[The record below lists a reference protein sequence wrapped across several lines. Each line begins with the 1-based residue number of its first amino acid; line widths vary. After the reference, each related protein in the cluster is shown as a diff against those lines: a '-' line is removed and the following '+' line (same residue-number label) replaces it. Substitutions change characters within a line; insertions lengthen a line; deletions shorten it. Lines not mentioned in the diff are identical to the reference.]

1 MSRDRIEHP
10 SDVHRKS
17 APVPSPEWE
26 RASVILGV
34 AVRALLPLLL
44 LFSIFLLLRGHH
56 APGGGFVGGLVAAAV
71 VALYALAYG
80 ATAAHRLLRLSPRGL
95 IAAGLLTA
103 LGSGLVGPLTGAPF
117 LTGRWIKVGHLEL
130 GTPLLFD
137 VGVYLVVI
145 GVTLWIILTLA
156 EE

>member
-1 MSRDRIEHP
+1 MSRGRIEHS
-10 SDVHRKS
+10 SDVHEKS
-17 APVPSPEWE
+17 APAPASEWE
-26 RASVILGV
+26 RASMILGV

-56 APGGGFVGGLVAAAV
+56 APGGGFVGGLVAAAA
-71 VALYALAYG
+71 VALYALAHG
-80 ATAAHRLLRLSPRGL
+80 ATAAQQLLRFSPREL
-95 IAAGLLTA
+95 IAAGLMTA
-103 LGSGLVGPLTGAPF
+103 FASGLVGPLTGAPF
-117 LTGRWIKVGHLEL
+117 LTGRWAKVGHLEL

>member
-1 MSRDRIEHP
+1 MKRRRLEH
-10 SDVHRKS
+10 SSEVHLRN
-17 APVPSPEWE
+17 APLPALEWE

-56 APGGGFVGGLVAAAV
+56 APGGGFIGGLVAAAA

-80 ATAAHRLLRLSPRGL
+80 ATAAQQLLRLSPRGL
-95 IAAGLLTA
+95 VAAGLATA
-103 LGSGLVGPLTGAPF
+103 LASALVGPLTGAPF
-117 LTGRWIKVGHLEL
+117 LTGRWMKVGRLEL

-137 VGVYLVVI
+137 VGVFLVVI
-145 GVTLWIILTLA
+145 GVTLWIVLTLA